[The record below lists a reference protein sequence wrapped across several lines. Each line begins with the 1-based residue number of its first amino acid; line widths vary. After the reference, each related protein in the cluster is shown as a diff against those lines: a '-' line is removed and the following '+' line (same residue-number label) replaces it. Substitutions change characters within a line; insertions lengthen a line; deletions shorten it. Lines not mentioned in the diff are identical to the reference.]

1 MKKLQICA
9 LLQEWLS
16 QNLSLF
22 LLLFQVEGVSYCQ
35 CPEKKSSVYDVVD
48 ERCGESDTCWAPFLE
63 RKDVIVWRREH
74 HQHRGLYAYKVPNWH
89 LVLMLTIFGLFGSTS
104 FQRHKW
110 PQTKMHTNSDTIFE
124 HSFLCSITW

>member
-74 HQHRGLYAYKVPNWH
+74 HQHRGLYAYKVPHWD
-89 LVLMLTIFGLFGSTS
+89 LVLMLTFFGPLWVIII
-104 FQRHKW
+104 K
-110 PQTKMHTNSDTIFE
+110 PP
-124 HSFLCSITW
+124 